1 MKDYSL
7 CILGLG
13 NEILKDDAV
22 GILLVRELE
31 KELEVPEG
39 FKIDFLE
46 ASLAGFNLLD
56 ILVGYD
62 GVFIIDSIVT
72 GKEAPGT
79 VMELDLDSLKST
91 LRLTSVHDINLATAL
106 KLGEDLGMKMPSFIK
121 IYVLEVLEIFEF
133 GEELSEP
140 VKEAFPLAVVRLKA
154 AIEGLF
160 SGGLVDARVSFD

>member
-13 NEILKDDAV
+13 NEILRDDAV
-22 GILLVRELE
+22 GILLLKELE

-39 FKIDFLE
+39 FKVDFLE

-56 ILVGYD
+56 MLVGYD
-62 GVFIIDSIVT
+62 GVVILDSIVT
-72 GKEAPGT
+72 GKEEAGT

-106 KLGEDLGMKMPSFIK
+106 KLGEDLGMAMPSFIR
-121 IYVLEVLEIFEF
+121 IYVMEVLEIFEF

-140 VKEAFPLAVVRLKA
+140 VKEAFPLAVVKLRDTMK
-154 AIEGLF
+154 GLF
-160 SGGLVDARVSFD
+160 AGGLVDA